1 MLSMQIID
9 ITCEFDFWHAVWTN
23 SKLLTVT
30 VIHCCLFYSND
41 GLYVV
46 RALLGKFSV
55 FLELSQQVH
64 IRYTDDLNKSA
75 TIKGGTLTLSTV
87 TAYFK
92 AVFEGTVTN

>member
-55 FLELSQQVH
+55 F
-64 IRYTDDLNKSA
+64 
-75 TIKGGTLTLSTV
+75 
-87 TAYFK
+87 F
-92 AVFEGTVTN
+92 